1 MKKKI
6 NKAEFDKLSP
16 ELQALYKAVEGT
28 TDYSL
33 QLEDDNSDELTSK
46 LADLEVKFKEAN
58 EKLIAIEAEKAKA
71 KEARDKAN
79 FEKAKAEGDVE
90 KILAS
95 AQEKYNKLEAD
106 KDAIIEKLKGTL
118 NRELVNNVAQNMANE
133 ISTAPSV
140 ILPHILSRLSVDF
153 DGDNIKTRVL
163 DKDGNASA
171 LSLKDLS
178 KEFVENKDFSAIIK
192 GSTPTGGQS
201 RTVTQPQGVGG
212 NGGEFNIEQA
222 SGAQLVA
229 TFGKQPPPSGINM

>member
-192 GSTPTGGQS
+192 GSTPTGGQG
-201 RTVTQPQGVGG
+201 RTVTQPQGGVQ
-212 NGGEFNIEQA
+212 GGENVDVSTL
-222 SGAQLVA
+222 SGKDLVA
-229 TFGKQPPPSGINM
+229 LYGNAPPSGN